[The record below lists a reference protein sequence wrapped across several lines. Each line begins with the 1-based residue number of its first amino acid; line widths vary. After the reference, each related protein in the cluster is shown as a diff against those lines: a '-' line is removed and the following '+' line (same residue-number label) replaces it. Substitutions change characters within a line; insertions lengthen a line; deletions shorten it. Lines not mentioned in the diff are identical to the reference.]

1 MNWFSKPNDDLSQAQ
16 QLYATTVV
24 AAARLLASMAKSAL
38 PSGSL
43 LARECYRAQELGH
56 PLTLLRLEL
65 ADWEGVV
72 QSIGAERA
80 QQTREEL
87 ELVLHGTLRAT
98 DILLP
103 SETGSFTVLLP
114 GTTSQ
119 DAPTVVRN
127 LYQAIEGYR
136 ILSPD
141 GAAYYLRLHPWIAS
155 ASLPEDG
162 LSDHVLTERL
172 SQRLEEQK
180 HTRIPPES
188 NPSEPPKPTLRL
200 VA

>member
-16 QLYATTVV
+16 QLYAATVL
-24 AAARLLASMAKSAL
+24 AAARLLASVTKATL
-38 PSGSL
+38 PSASL
-43 LARECYRAQELGH
+43 LARECHRAQELGH
-56 PLTLLRLEL
+56 PLTLLRLDL
-65 ADWEGVV
+65 SDWEGVV
-72 QSIGAERA
+72 HSIGAERA

-103 SETGSFTVLLP
+103 SETGSFTILLP
-114 GTTSQ
+114 GTTCQ

-127 LYQAIEGYR
+127 LHQAIQGYR

-141 GAAYYLRLHPWIAS
+141 GAAYYLRLHPWIAT
-155 ASLPEDG
+155 ASLPDDG
-162 LSDHVLTERL
+162 SSDITLSEVL

-180 HTRIPPES
+180 RLPLPTPDSSLPEQKPP
-188 NPSEPPKPTLRL
+188 LRL